1 MGRISA
7 TSYPSLKNLRKV
19 ASGLQHLAEGKAVD
33 EFTCLTTAACNN
45 ASDSF
50 LRLYAQRQAVLML
63 FQK

>member
-7 TSYPSLKNLRKV
+7 TLYPSLKNLQKV
-19 ASGLQHLAEGKAVD
+19 ARGLQHLAEGKAVD
-33 EFTCLTTAACNN
+33 EFTCLTTATCNN

-50 LRLYAQRQAVLML
+50 LRLCAQRQTVSML